1 MTNDIMINYLM
12 TFIII
17 ILKVLINL
25 TNAINVINYF
35 INYLSFN

>member
-1 MTNDIMINYLM
+1 MINYLM